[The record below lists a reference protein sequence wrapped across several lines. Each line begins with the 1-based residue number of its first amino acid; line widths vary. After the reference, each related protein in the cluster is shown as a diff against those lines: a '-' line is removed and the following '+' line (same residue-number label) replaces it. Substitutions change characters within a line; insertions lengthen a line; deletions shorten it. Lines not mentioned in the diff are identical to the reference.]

1 MAVWVITNDLEF
13 NHYLMILAGI
23 IALLP
28 SYKLFRLYLETRIG
42 EYILFG
48 LVFLV
53 STLFTITSVL
63 AEVTDES
70 IYWILNYSFR
80 NFTYFLFFTHTVRMV
95 WAKPSTFIVYLGVI
109 QYAVVQLLLFLWS
122 PLEGELGAGFISNQD
137 IDIYSTS
144 NRILGNLFQLYVAV
158 LFLYGYLTIK
168 LQNPSPNLLR
178 SFRIMIAVS
187 ITLLLSR
194 LIRVSQNLGFPEHE
208 LIDLFGTLLLLGGF
222 ALVAYTFA
230 YNPGAIMLSRAQIGG
245 VMVIS
250 EAGTPLSSIK
260 FEGSELVGSSTLL
273 SGVISAVESIM
284 GSIHQGT
291 ILNEI
296 DAGDRSII
304 VHHSHGLYFLIV
316 TNSPTLILKDSL
328 RYFSKIFIENNS
340 VKIEEFRTSGK
351 MIEDIGNLVAQAFP
365 YTVGLQNE
373 IWN

>member
-1 MAVWVITNDLEF
+1 MAVWAITNDLEF
-13 NHYLMILAGI
+13 SHYLMILAGI

-28 SYKLFRLYLETRIG
+28 SYKLILLYLETRIG
-42 EYILFG
+42 EYLLFG

-109 QYAVVQLLLFLWS
+109 QYAVVQLLLFFWS
-122 PLEGELGAGFISNQD
+122 PLEGEIGAGFISNQN

-144 NRILGNLFQLYVAV
+144 NRLLGNLFQLYVAI

-168 LQNPSPNLLR
+168 IQNPSTNLLR

-187 ITLLLSR
+187 ITLVLSR
-194 LIRVSQNLGFPEHE
+194 LLRVSQNFGFPEND

-230 YNPGAIMLSRAQIGG
+230 YNPGAIMLSRAQIDG

-260 FEGSELVGSSTLL
+260 FEGSELIGSSTLL

-284 GSIHQGT
+284 GSIRQGT

-296 DAGDRSII
+296 NAGDRSII

-328 RYFSKIFIENNS
+328 RYFSRIFVMSNS
-340 VKIEEFRTSGK
+340 VEIEKFRLSGK
-351 MIEDIGNLVAQAFP
+351 MIEDIRYLVAQAFP
-365 YTVGLQNE
+365 YTVGLRSE

>member
-1 MAVWVITNDLEF
+1 MALWAISDLEF
-13 NHYLMILAGI
+13 SHYLMILAGI

-28 SYKLFRLYLETRIG
+28 SYKLFRLYLETRID
-42 EYILFG
+42 EYLLFG

-53 STLFTITSVL
+53 STLFTFTSVL
-63 AEVTDES
+63 ADITDEL

-80 NFTYFLFFTHTVRMV
+80 NFTYFLFFTHTVRMI

-122 PLEGELGAGFISNQD
+122 PLENDVGAGFISNQN

-144 NRILGNLFQLYVAV
+144 NRLIANLFQLYVAI

-168 LQNPSPNLLR
+168 LQNPSPDLLK

-187 ITLLLSR
+187 ITLVLSR
-194 LIRVSQNLGFPEHE
+194 LIRVAQNFGFPEHV
-208 LIDLFGTLLLLGGF
+208 LIELFGTLLLLGGF
-222 ALVAYTFA
+222 ALIAYIFA

-245 VMVIS
+245 IMVIS
-250 EAGTPLSSIK
+250 EAGTPLASVK
-260 FEGSELVGSSTLL
+260 FEVSELVGSSTLI
-273 SGVISAVESIM
+273 SGVITAVESVM
-284 GSIHQGT
+284 GSIHEGT

-304 VHHSHGLYFLIV
+304 VHHSHGLYFMIV
-316 TNSPTLILKDSL
+316 TNVPTPILRDSL
-328 RYFSKIFIENNS
+328 RYFSMIFTEFYYNEIEDFRNSGRMIENINIS
-340 VKIEEFRTSGK
+340 V
-351 MIEDIGNLVAQAFP
+351 DQAFP

-373 IWN
+373 PWS